1 MGHES
6 KKTTDHEQIRRWVE
20 EREGWPATVKGT
32 GGKEQSS
39 PGVLRIGFTQ
49 GSEGSL
55 ERISWETFFEKFEQQ
70 QLAFLCQDKTQSGE
84 TSRFFK
90 FVRRN

>member
-6 KKTTDHEQIRRWVE
+6 KKTTDHAQIRQWVE
-20 EREGWPATVKGT
+20 ARQGWPATVKGT
-32 GGKEQSS
+32 GGKDQS

-55 ERISWETFFEKFEQQ
+55 EPISWETFFEKFEHQK
-70 QLAFLCQDKTQSGE
+70 LAFLYQEQTQKGE
-84 TSRFFK
+84 ISRFFK
-90 FVRRN
+90 FVRRD